1 MCVSTSSE
9 PPTPDQLSA
18 DEVLDL
24 IDKHVADL
32 TEEEIERRLQ
42 EVLRAGRMRAFLRE
56 PKTET

>member
-9 PPTPDQLSA
+9 LPTPDQLSA

-42 EVLRAGRMRAFLRE
+42 VVLRAGRMRAFLRE
-56 PKTET
+56 PEPGT